1 MKWLHNIQV
10 LFWGGGL
17 SEDQP
22 TKDIR
27 PALTALEQKNSYII
41 KNIM

>member
-10 LFWGGGL
+10 LFLGGL

-27 PALTALEQKNSYII
+27 LAWTALEQKNSYII